1 MACCEAFLE
10 SLVIVLGL
18 IKDTSGMTLELR
30 AEAVEQVLTTLED
43 DCRYDVNRY
52 PEIRVGAKNGSPEGF
67 AERREEGGE
76 HVREM
81 QGVTGGSARRVGSWP
96 PDGGRAPG
104 GIGEPLVSG
113 ALRVLGTS
121 RARRAERAAHA
132 ERVSPGWATYTPYA
146 VRICT
151 PSELSPVRVPSE

>member
-67 AERREEGGE
+67 AERREEGGGACE
-76 HVREM
+76 RDAGGHRWLGATRGLLAAGRRACAWGCWRAARVRCP
-81 QGVTGGSARRVGSWP
+81 TGTW
-96 PDGGRAPG
+96 D
-104 GIGEPLVSG
+104 ESG
-113 ALRVLGTS
+113 APC
-121 RARRAERAAHA
+121 RASSPRRACEPWVGYLHTICCAHL
-132 ERVSPGWATYTPYA
+132 YA
-146 VRICT
+146 I
-151 PSELSPVRVPSE
+151 